1 MNKKKLILFLKGTFM
16 GIAEI
21 IPGVSGGTIAF
32 ITGIYE
38 ELIYSIKSVDLK
50 AIKLFSQLQLRNFWK
65 HINGNFL
72 ITLVSGMAISILL
85 FSRIISYLL
94 DFHPFKIWGLFFG
107 LIIASAIFILKKI
120 DSFNFLTYLSLIFG
134 LLLASY
140 ISLVSPTMTSNSSI
154 SIFASGAIAI
164 SAMILPGIS
173 GSFILVFLSK
183 YEFILNALNEF
194 NFEVL
199 SIFILGCIFGL
210 VFFSRIIT
218 FLFNRFSSV
227 VISLLVGFLF
237 GSLIKIWP
245 FYEVIEYNLKN
256 EPVYTRPNLPTLNQ
270 GVDIIYFL
278 VFTLIGFFSM
288 WIIEKKYLRSNLEK

>member
-1 MNKKKLILFLKGTFM
+1 M

-50 AIKLFSQLQLRNFWK
+50 AFKLFSQLQLRNFWK

-120 DSFNFLTYLSLIFG
+120 DSFNFLIYLSLIFG

-154 SIFASGAIAI
+154 SIFTSGAIAI

-288 WIIEKKYLRSNLEK
+288 WAIEKKYLRSNLEK

>member
-1 MNKKKLILFLKGTFM
+1 M

-140 ISLVSPTMTSNSSI
+140 ISLVSPTTTSNSSI
-154 SIFASGAIAI
+154 SIFTSGAIAI

-288 WIIEKKYLRSNLEK
+288 WAIEKKYLRSNLEK

>member
-1 MNKKKLILFLKGTFM
+1 M

-50 AIKLFSQLQLRNFWK
+50 AFKLFSQLQLRNFWK

-120 DSFNFLTYLSLIFG
+120 DSFNFLIYLSLIFG

-278 VFTLIGFFSM
+278 VFTIIGFFSM
-288 WIIEKKYLRSNLEK
+288 WAIEKKYLRSNLEK

>member
-1 MNKKKLILFLKGTFM
+1 M

-183 YEFILNALNEF
+183 YEFILNALNQF

-278 VFTLIGFFSM
+278 VFTLIGFFSI